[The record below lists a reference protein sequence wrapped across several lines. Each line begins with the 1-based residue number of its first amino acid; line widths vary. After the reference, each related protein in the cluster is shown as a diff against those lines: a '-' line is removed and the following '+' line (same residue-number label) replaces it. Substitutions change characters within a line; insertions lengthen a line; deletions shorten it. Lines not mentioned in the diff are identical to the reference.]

1 MLQTAILGMG
11 GALGRLRRA
20 RYEAFVWRDSLAI
33 TQKIALALGVAA
45 ATGLLAQV
53 RFYLPWT
60 AVPVT
65 GQTFAV
71 LLAGVLLGG
80 GWGAISQIAYVAL
93 GAAGIP
99 WFAGWS
105 GGSQAFLGPTGG
117 YLLGFV
123 LAALLIGGIS
133 DRFVKARSLG
143 ALVAL
148 MAAANLLIYAAGLL
162 HLRAW
167 LGLSGQAPSLSAL
180 LWMGM
185 IPFLAGDVLKILAA
199 ASIAAGITP
208 KESFRQ

>member
-1 MLQTAILGMG
+1 MLETGVLGMG
-11 GALGRLRRA
+11 GALGRLRQA
-20 RYEAFVWRDSLAI
+20 REEAFVWRNSLAI
-33 TQKIALALGVAA
+33 SQKIALALGVAA

-80 GWGAISQIAYVAL
+80 SWGAFSQIAYVAL

-117 YLLGFV
+117 YMIGFV

-133 DRFVKARSLG
+133 ERYVKARRLG
-143 ALVAL
+143 GMVAL
-148 MAAANLLIYAAGLL
+148 MALGNLVIYAAGLL

-167 LGLSGQAPSLSAL
+167 LGLAGQSPAFSTL

-185 IPFLAGDVLKILAA
+185 IPFLAGDVVKILAA

-208 KESFRQ
+208 KKN